1 MEGGDETVM
10 TATRKL
16 LLTLVTKSECL
27 MIVRMNSRWS
37 VTANPSATWEE
48 EREEGGGRREEGR
61 GGGRR
66 EDGRHEG
73 TNIICSV
80 CINHTQVDHV
90 IVM

>member
-37 VTANPSATWEE
+37 VTANPSATWEGGRE
-48 EREEGGGRREEGR
+48 EGGERREEGGGE
-61 GGGRR
+61 
-66 EDGRHEG
+66 
-73 TNIICSV
+73 V
-80 CINHTQVDHV
+80 
-90 IVM
+90 

>member
-1 MEGGDETVM
+1 M

-48 EREEGGGRREEGR
+48 GGRREGGRRGEEGGEGGRGREEEREEGGGRGEEG
-61 GGGRR
+61 GG
-66 EDGRHEG
+66 E
-73 TNIICSV
+73 V
-80 CINHTQVDHV
+80 
-90 IVM
+90 